1 MNIELSEDVILG
13 VLQQIEAA
21 PRATSISSLT
31 GDRPLNL
38 LAVRELKRRGLITGS
53 SSTTRLVR
61 EIKWVHFCTMRHGWS
76 PYKPLSHRRCSMR

>member
-38 LAVRELKRRGLITGS
+38 LAVRELKRRGLITGKFLND
-53 SSTTRLVR
+53 STRPGDQMGPFLYDAARL
-61 EIKWVHFCTMRHGWS
+61 E
-76 PYKPLSHRRCSMR
+76 PL